1 MRLSGVG
8 TVRRVAGQVPGEQRV
23 LLKVEDEE
31 RNVVLLRAG
40 GVVARKTG
48 DVVEEGV
55 SETSDRDIELRF
67 QEFFAACLAEFL
79 LRGVLGFEESVR
91 VEHTDP
97 RRDKQ
102 R

>member
-1 MRLSGVG
+1 M
-8 TVRRVAGQVPGEQRV
+8 AG
-23 LLKVEDEE
+23 
-31 RNVVLLRAG
+31 
-40 GVVARKTG
+40 KTG
-48 DVVEEGV
+48 DVVEERV
-55 SETSDRDIELRF
+55 SKTGGRDTELRF

>member
-1 MRLSGVG
+1 M
-8 TVRRVAGQVPGEQRV
+8 E
-23 LLKVEDEE
+23 VEDEE
-31 RNVVLLRAG
+31 GNVVLLRAR
-40 GVVARKTG
+40 GVVTGKTG
-48 DVVEEGV
+48 DVREEGV
-55 SETSDRDIELRF
+55 SETSGRDIQLPF